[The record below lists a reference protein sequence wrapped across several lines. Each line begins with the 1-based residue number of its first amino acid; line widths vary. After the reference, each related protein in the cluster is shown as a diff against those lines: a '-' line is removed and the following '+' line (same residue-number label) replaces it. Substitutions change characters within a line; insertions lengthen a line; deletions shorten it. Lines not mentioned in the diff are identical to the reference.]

1 MIELEQIQKLAKV
14 TPSKIVMLVLD
25 GLGGL
30 PHPETGKTELE
41 TAKTPNLDKL
51 ASQSICG
58 VSHPISPG
66 ITAGSG
72 PAHLAL
78 FGYDPMKH
86 TIGRGVLEALGIDFD
101 LKKNDVAARA
111 NFCTV
116 DSNGIVTDRRA
127 GRIPTAESS
136 KLCEKLSSIKLSGV
150 DLSVVPV
157 SEHRCVVVFRGEGL
171 GAELNDTDPQQEGLA
186 PLKVVGLSK
195 QDQKTAALANEFV
208 QKAKDVLSDSHSANM
223 LLLRGFSKLPDIPE
237 FDEIFKLKAAAIAC
251 YPMYLGLAKCVGMK
265 TFKCISVE
273 DEFSTLGKLYKDY
286 DFFYIHIKKT
296 DTHGEDGSFGTKVEE
311 IEKVDAL
318 LPKLTGLNPDVIV
331 VTGDHSTPAALKGHS
346 WHPVPLLI
354 YSQWCRKDNVQS
366 FGEADCASGALGNLP
381 AVDIMALAMANALKL
396 NKYGA

>member
-1 MIELEQIQKLAKV
+1 MIELKQIQKLAKV

-30 PHPETGKTELE
+30 PHPEKGKTELE
-41 TAKTPNLDKL
+41 TAKTPNFDKL

-58 VSHPISPG
+58 LSHPISPG

-78 FGYDPMKH
+78 FGYDPIKY
-86 TIGRGVLEALGIDFD
+86 TIGRGVLESLGIDFD
-101 LKKNDVAARA
+101 LKKNDVATRA

-116 DSNGIVTDRRA
+116 DNNGLVTDRRA

-136 KLCEKLSSIKLSGV
+136 KLCEKLSEIKLSGV
-150 DLSVVPV
+150 ELSVVPV
-157 SEHRCVVVFRGEGL
+157 SEHRFVVIFRGEGL
-171 GAELNDTDPQQEGLA
+171 GAALNDTDPQQEGLA
-186 PLKVVGLSK
+186 PLGAVGQSK
-195 QDQKTAALANEFV
+195 EDKKTAALANEFV
-208 QKAKDVLSDSHSANM
+208 QKAKVVLSDSHPANM

-237 FDEIFKLKAAAIAC
+237 FDELFKLKPAAIAC
-251 YPMYLGLAKCVGMK
+251 YSMYLGLAKCVGMEA
-265 TFKCISVE
+265 FKCSSVE
-273 DEFSTLGKLYKDY
+273 DEFSTFSKLYNDY

-296 DTHGEDGSFGTKVEE
+296 DSDGEDGSFGTKVEE

-318 LPKLTGLNPDVIV
+318 LPKIIDLKPDVIV
-331 VTGDHSTPAALKGHS
+331 VTGDHSTPAAIKGHS

-354 YSQWCRKDNVQS
+354 YSKWCRKDSVQV
-366 FGEADCASGALGNLP
+366 FGESNCASGALGNLP
-381 AVDIMALAMANALKL
+381 AVDIMPLAMANALKL